1 MGLPSTWNN
10 FKMSPKS
17 TRDSSASTNLP
28 VLAAV
33 TLRLFT
39 SPSTPPSVL
48 PLLLKRRLPLSLKAP
63 NPIATRRL
71 LFLTLNAR
79 TESVKRLPLPKRPRP
94 RPKSTFIQNK
104 SFGVKKK
111 KKNFGEKK
119 KKKKKKKS

>member
-1 MGLPSTWNN
+1 M
-10 FKMSPKS
+10 
-17 TRDSSASTNLP
+17 LP

-39 SPSTPPSVL
+39 SPFTPPSVP

-63 NPIATRRL
+63 NPRATRRL